1 MLVIPFL
8 VVKAIKKLTG
18 TGRFNIFSKS
28 MVFWIRS
35 NNTGFPVDE
44 LTSAVADLTRSQAC
58 LISVFADAQ
67 SLLGVELT
75 NCSTRSLYLQRRW
88 IGCLLFSRYF
98 KRQNARGRKG
108 HLNEKITRTHRLIFL
123 WLATVHGQDR
133 L

>member
-18 TGRFNIFSKS
+18 TGRSNIFSKS

-58 LISVFADAQ
+58 LISVFADVQ

-88 IGCLLFSRYF
+88 MGCLLVSRYF

-108 HLNEKITRTHRLIFL
+108 LP
-123 WLATVHGQDR
+123 
-133 L
+133 